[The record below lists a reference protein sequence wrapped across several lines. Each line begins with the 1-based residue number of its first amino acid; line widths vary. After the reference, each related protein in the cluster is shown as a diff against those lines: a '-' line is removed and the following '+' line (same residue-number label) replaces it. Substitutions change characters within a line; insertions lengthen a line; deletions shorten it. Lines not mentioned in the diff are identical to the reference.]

1 MPFKLIIYMK
11 FKKKNQ
17 DEARELKEANRAN
30 EKDHLQNT
38 CLLPN

>member
-1 MPFKLIIYMK
+1 MK
-11 FKKKNQ
+11 FIKKNQ

-30 EKDHLQNT
+30 EKDLLQNT

>member
-1 MPFKLIIYMK
+1 MK
-11 FKKKNQ
+11 FKKK

-38 CLLPN
+38 FLLPN